1 MDIHVIQNQVFYLQT
16 QIGQLLNTSDDA
28 AWEIDDIHNTID
40 TQTETSYNNLR
51 DTSKVLETTKNQ

>member
-1 MDIHVIQNQVFYLQT
+1 MDIHVIQNQVIYLQT
-16 QIGQLLNTSDDA
+16 QVGQLLNTSDDA

>member
-1 MDIHVIQNQVFYLQT
+1 MDIHVIQNQVIYLQT
-16 QIGQLLNTSDDA
+16 QVGQLLNTSDDA

-51 DTSKVLETTKNQ
+51 DTR

>member
-1 MDIHVIQNQVFYLQT
+1 MDIHVIQNQVIYLQT